1 MPHRS
6 YERSNL
12 GFQRTVPAIMTKWKS
27 NAFLNRG
34 DSLKRKLGN
43 TAAKLQ
49 LTPIFPKHS
58 IYFDFK
64 CRETPLGI
72 RSTATDT
79 LTVCQPQFTSSSSN
93 LDTRNWF
100 HSLPSQRFHALLTL
114 FPKFFSPFPHGTCL
128 LSVSDRYLALGENY
142 LPFSAPFPK
151 YATLWTPT
159 VRECFPSIRDSHP
172 LWCFFPKR
180 LTREQTLVKRLKT
193 TIRKQVFDLHVELF
207 PVRSPLLGE
216 SYSFSFP
223 PLTYMLKFSG

>member
-1 MPHRS
+1 MPHQR

-12 GFQRTVPAIMTKWKS
+12 GFQRTVPLIMTKWKA
-27 NAFLNRG
+27 NAFLTRG
-34 DSLKRKLGN
+34 DGHLRKLGN
-43 TAAKLQ
+43 TTAKLQ
-49 LTPIFPKHS
+49 KTRLFPKHS
-58 IYFDFK
+58 NYVDFK
-64 CRETPLGI
+64 CRETPLEL
-72 RSTATDT
+72 RSTATT
-79 LTVCQPQFTSSSSN
+79 ALAVLKPQFTSSSSN
-93 LDTRNWF
+93 LYTRNWF

-151 YATLWTPT
+151 YATLWTPG
-159 VRECFPSIRDSHP
+159 VRESFPSIRDSHP

-180 LTREQTLVKRLKT
+180 LTQELTLPKHLKT
-193 TIRKQVFDLHVELF
+193 TIQKQVSDLHVELF